1 MAELKYL
8 SRDELEE
15 KIKELEEL
23 KTKKLQLMTMNELM
37 EMNELIL
44 REMASRNDVDL

>member
-23 KTKKLQLMTMNELM
+23 KTKKLKLMTMNELM

-44 REMASRNDVDL
+44 REMASRKGIDL